1 MGEGRA
7 LKALTGLG
15 LLRQK
20 TMTCSFGL
28 SYRELAC
35 IKFTYLNTAYF

>member
-1 MGEGRA
+1 MGEGHA
-7 LKALTGLG
+7 LKACTGLG

-28 SYRELAC
+28 SYGELVR
-35 IKFTYLNTAYF
+35 IKFTYLDTAYF